1 VPADFEVRLVKRMNE
16 LATKHPRWGYRVVWT
31 LLKAEGW
38 DINRKRVERL
48 WRLEGHRVPPRRT
61 QASGKK
67 AQGLAVNAILNL
79 TATRPNQIWS
89 YDFRGSRLRNGTPFR
104 VLNIV
109 DEFTREALACRV
121 DRSISSPMWSPNWC
135 DCSPNAASRRR
146 SDQTTDASS
155 LPRHLSAGSWS
166 RESRRPS

>member
-1 VPADFEVRLVKRMNE
+1 VD
-16 LATKHPRWGYRVVWT
+16 VVE
-31 LLKAEGW
+31 AEGW

-61 QASGKK
+61 QTSGKK
-67 AQGLAVNAILNL
+67 AQGLAVNAIWNL

-89 YDFRGSRLRNGTPFR
+89 YDFMGSRLRHGTPFR

-121 DRSISSPMWSPNWC
+121 DRSISSADVIAELVRLFAERGKLRIPTQSGHPFRFNPAT
-135 DCSPNAASRRR
+135 CSDESGHPWRRR
-146 SDQTTDASS
+146 TRSPGVS
-155 LPRHLSAGSWS
+155 
-166 RESRRPS
+166 